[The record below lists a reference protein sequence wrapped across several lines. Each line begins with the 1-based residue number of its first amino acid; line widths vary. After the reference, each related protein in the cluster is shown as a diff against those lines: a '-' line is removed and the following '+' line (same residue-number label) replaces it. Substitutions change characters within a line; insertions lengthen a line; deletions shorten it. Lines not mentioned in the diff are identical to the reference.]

1 MFNGLHILKKI
12 DMMKLSFFTLI
23 VMIVVS
29 GFTFGVDLGATK
41 LMKMIVL

>member
-1 MFNGLHILKKI
+1 MFTGLHILKKSEMI
-12 DMMKLSFFTLI
+12 KLSFFALI

-29 GFTFGVDLGATK
+29 GFTFGVDLGIAK